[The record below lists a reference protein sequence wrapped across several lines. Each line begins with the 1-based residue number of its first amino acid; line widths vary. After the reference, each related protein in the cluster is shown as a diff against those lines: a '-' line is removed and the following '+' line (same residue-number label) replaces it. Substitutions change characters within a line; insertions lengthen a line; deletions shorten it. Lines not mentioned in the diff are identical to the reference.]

1 MTAQCANPACSI
13 PLRFL
18 NAGRLFQF
26 EIRPKPV
33 EREIEPNPAE
43 PSALASQKIQ
53 HFWLCGQCA
62 SRLTLVFDALRGVVI
77 APRI

>member
-1 MTAQCANPACSI
+1 MTAQCANPACAI

-26 EIRPKPV
+26 EIRPGPV
-33 EREIEPNPAE
+33 DSSDSNRAE
-43 PSALASQKIQ
+43 SPYLASQRIQ

-62 SRLTLVFDALRGVVI
+62 SRLTLIFDALRGVVI
-77 APRI
+77 APR